1 MNEKQI
7 YLTAEGAQ
15 KIRTE
20 FEELTGT
27 QRADLA
33 KRLREA
39 IKMGDLSENAD
50 YIAAKEEQ
58 AFLEGKI
65 LELEETLRR
74 AVIIEE
80 DGNKGIVSV
89 GATVTIAED
98 GGAHEVYTVVGSKE
112 ANPREGQISNQSP
125 IGSALLGK
133 KSGDLVLVETPGGEL
148 ALRVIS
154 IE

>member
-1 MNEKQI
+1 MNENQI

-20 FEELTGT
+20 VEELTGV
-27 QRADLA
+27 QRTALA

-39 IKMGDLSENAD
+39 IRMGDLSENAD
-50 YIAAKEEQ
+50 YSAAKEEQ

-65 LELEETLRR
+65 RELEDTLRR
-74 AVIIEE
+74 AVIIKE
-80 DGNKGIVSV
+80 DRNKGVVSV
-89 GATVTIAED
+89 GTTVTIADD
-98 GGAHEVYTVVGSKE
+98 GGSREVYTVVGTKE